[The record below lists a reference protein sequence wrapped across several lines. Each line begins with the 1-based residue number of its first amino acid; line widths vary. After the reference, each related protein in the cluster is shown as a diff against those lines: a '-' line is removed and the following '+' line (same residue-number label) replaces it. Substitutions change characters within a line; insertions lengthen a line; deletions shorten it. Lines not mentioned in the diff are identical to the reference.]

1 MQFFCLELF
10 PFLVLLGVSL
20 SFLVCIGESAIEL
33 SENDTIPA
41 VFVFG
46 DSIVD
51 TGNNNNLKT
60 IFKVNYPPYGQDFMG
75 GKPTGRFSNGKVPSD
90 IIGNNH
96 ISLSRA

>member
-1 MQFFCLELF
+1 MQFFGLELF

-33 SENDTIPA
+33 PENDTIPA

-51 TGNNNNLKT
+51 TGNNNNLNT